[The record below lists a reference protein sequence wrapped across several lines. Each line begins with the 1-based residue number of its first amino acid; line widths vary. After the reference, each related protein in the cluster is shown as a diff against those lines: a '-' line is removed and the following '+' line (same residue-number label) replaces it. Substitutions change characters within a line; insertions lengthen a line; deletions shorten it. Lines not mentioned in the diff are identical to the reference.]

1 MLLVSSLSLL
11 CIKMV
16 LIPLSILFL
25 SLCAL
30 SLCPLALG
38 SSPGSERSE
47 LPSVQACLN
56 RVTARTTDKSRGGVN
71 GRVPGGRPRLQSKPP
86 GT

>member
-25 SLCAL
+25 SLC

-38 SSPGSERSE
+38 SSPGSQRSE
-47 LPSVQACLN
+47 SPSVQACLN